1 MSQLIRHLNKT
12 YGNKEQDSVHEIICD
27 TIVTKELSQ
36 ESKVL
41 LEKYQHAKSLSF
53 ISCQLKSLK
62 NLPNIPSIE
71 EVQFSDNHI
80 SGNELSYLLIYPKL
94 TKIKLCNNLIK
105 EIKDLKC
112 FQELKDLSSLDLSE
126 CPVTL
131 LPQYR
136 EKMFEMLPQLKYLDL
151 VSKTGENCSELDDQE
166 DEEEEEEENEK
177 DNESFVVEDEEEE
190 GEDEEEEEEEA
201 PENKED
207 EYTPG
212 KKRKVD

>member
-27 TIVTKELSQ
+27 TVVTKELNQ
-36 ESKVL
+36 EAKDL
-41 LEKYQHAKSLSF
+41 LEKYQNAKSISF

-80 SGNELSYLLIYPKL
+80 TGNELSNLLIYPKL
-94 TKIKLCNNLIK
+94 TKINLCNNLIK
-105 EIKDLKC
+105 EIKDLQCLQQLK
-112 FQELKDLSSLDLSE
+112 ELTNLDLSE

-177 DNESFVVEDEEEE
+177 DNDSFVVEDEEEE
-190 GEDEEEEEEEA
+190 GEDEEEEEEA
-201 PENKED
+201 PEKKED
-207 EYTPG
+207 EYIPG
-212 KKRKVD
+212 KKRKID

>member
-27 TIVTKELSQ
+27 TVVTKELNQ
-36 ESKVL
+36 EAKDL
-41 LEKYQHAKSLSF
+41 LEKYQNAKSLSF

-80 SGNELSYLLIYPKL
+80 TGNELSNLLIYPKL
-94 TKIKLCNNLIK
+94 TKINLCNNLIK
-105 EIKDLKC
+105 EIKDLQCLQALK
-112 FQELKDLSSLDLSE
+112 ELTNLDLSE

-177 DNESFVVEDEEEE
+177 DNDSFVVEDEEEE
-190 GEDEEEEEEEA
+190 GEDEEEEEEV
-201 PENKED
+201 PEKKED
-207 EYTPG
+207 EYIPG
-212 KKRKVD
+212 KKRKID